1 MTTLIIGMIIL
12 FGGHLALYT
21 PLRPALRARMGE
33 GPFKGAFALV
43 ALIGL
48 GVMIWGYSMTRAGPE
63 AANIVYWPA
72 GWTRH
77 AAMLLV
83 LLGFISLTASFHRGY
98 LKLWLRQPMSIGFA
112 LWAGAHL
119 LTNGK
124 VSAVLLFGGFLGL
137 ALVDIAVSTARG
149 DVPHHT
155 PKPAHDLI
163 AVAGGV
169 ILFTFFLLV
178 FHPLVLNVPVM
189 R

>member
-1 MTTLIIGMIIL
+1 MTTLIAGMVLL

-21 PLRPALRARMGE
+21 PLRPALKARMGE

-43 ALIGL
+43 ALVGL
-48 GVMIWGYSMTRAGPE
+48 GLMIWGYSMTRAGPE
-63 AANIVYWPA
+63 AANILYWPA

-83 LLGFISLTASFHRGY
+83 LLGFISLTASFHRGH
-98 LKLWLRQPMSIGFA
+98 LKLWLRQPMSIGIA

-119 LTNGK
+119 LTNGR
-124 VSAVLLFGGFLGL
+124 VSAVLFFGGFLGL
-137 ALVDIAVSTARG
+137 ALVDVAVSTARG
-149 DVPHHT
+149 HVPHHA
-155 PKPAHDLI
+155 PKPSHDLI

-169 ILFTFFLLV
+169 ILYGFFLLI

-189 R
+189 

>member
-21 PLRPALRARMGE
+21 PVRPALRARMGE

-43 ALIGL
+43 ALVGL
-48 GVMIWGYSMTRAGPE
+48 GLMIWGYSMTRAGPE
-63 AANIVYWPA
+63 AANILYWPA

-119 LTNGK
+119 LSNGK
-124 VSAVLLFGGFLGL
+124 VSAVLFFGGFLGL

-149 DVPHHT
+149 KVPHHE
-155 PKPAHDLI
+155 PRPIHDLI

-169 ILFTFFLLV
+169 ILYAFFLLV
-178 FHPLVLNVPVM
+178 FHPLVLNVPLM